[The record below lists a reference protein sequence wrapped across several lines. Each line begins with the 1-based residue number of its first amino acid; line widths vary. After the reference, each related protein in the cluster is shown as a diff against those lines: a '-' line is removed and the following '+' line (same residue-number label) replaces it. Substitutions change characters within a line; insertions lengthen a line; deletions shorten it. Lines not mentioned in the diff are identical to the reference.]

1 MKAQQYIVMG
11 VCGSGKT
18 VIGSALAAALG
29 VEFVEGDEFHP
40 PDNVRK
46 MAAGIPL
53 TDDDRVGWLDSLSQ
67 RLRQAKRT
75 DETIVMSC
83 SALKRAYREILRR
96 GAPGLQL
103 IWLHGPRE
111 LLQQRMATRKGHFMP
126 VALLDSQLATLEAPT
141 PDEAAWEFDVSQPPQ
156 VIVDDL
162 VAKAGV

>member
-29 VEFVEGDEFHP
+29 VEFVEGDAFHP

-83 SALKRAYREILRR
+83 SALKRGYRDILRR

-126 VALLDSQLATLEAPT
+126 VGLLDSQLATLEAPT
-141 PDEAAWEFDVSQPPQ
+141 PDEGAWEFDVSQPLEE
-156 VIVDDL
+156 IVDDL
-162 VAKAGV
+162 VAKVGV